1 MQSLSSRMC
10 CAASKPPLGSNRAT
24 PRMQQLTA
32 RSLSTG
38 LLGSGRPSSAPQGS
52 GRSSPGGPFT
62 PATPHL
68 ERTVSAASML
78 AQSVEAPS
86 TPMLGPTQES
96 TQLQASWRGKSSKA
110 PASPFAANIVADS
123 RVDQKDTLMLSTACA
138 TVPERSDEADP
149 DSPSE
154 QETADDAQSKPA
166 GMRAPQPALHKPAVL
181 PLRLGRA
188 ASVKPDS
195 EEGSSG
201 SEADSDS
208 ETSAVNTRART
219 AGDASSALTGQ
230 TSGIELTGDADEDVR
245 RMLALEGYDGFSSS
259 SSSYAGR

>member
-1 MQSLSSRMC
+1 M
-10 CAASKPPLGSNRAT
+10 
-24 PRMQQLTA
+24 
-32 RSLSTG
+32 STG

-68 ERTVSAASML
+68 ERTVSAASVL

-86 TPMLGPTQES
+86 TPMLGPAQES
-96 TQLQASWRGKSSKA
+96 TQQQASWRGKSSKA

-123 RVDQKDTLMLSTACA
+123 RVDQTESLMLSTACA
-138 TVPERSDEADP
+138 TVPERSDEANP

-166 GMRAPQPALHKPAVL
+166 GTSAPQPALHKPSVL
-181 PLRLGRA
+181 P
-188 ASVKPDS
+188 
-195 EEGSSG
+195 
-201 SEADSDS
+201 SEAWAGREQDARQR
-208 ETSAVNTRART
+208 ERGPLAQRRTQTARRLQTITRARV
-219 AGDASSALTGQ
+219 AGDASSALVGQ

-259 SSSYAGR
+259 SSSYAER

>member
-1 MQSLSSRMC
+1 M
-10 CAASKPPLGSNRAT
+10 
-24 PRMQQLTA
+24 
-32 RSLSTG
+32 STG

-68 ERTVSAASML
+68 ERTVSAASVL

-96 TQLQASWRGKSSKA
+96 TQQQASWRGKSSKA
-110 PASPFAANIVADS
+110 PASPFAADIVADS
-123 RVDQKDTLMLSTACA
+123 RVDQTESLLLSTACA
-138 TVPERSDEADP
+138 TVPERSDEANP
-149 DSPSE
+149 DSPSQ

-166 GMRAPQPALHKPAVL
+166 GTRAPQPALRKPSVL
-181 PLRLGRA
+181 PLRLGLA
-188 ASVKPDS
+188 ASRTPDS

-208 ETSAVNTRART
+208 EAAAYNPRARV
-219 AGDASSALTGQ
+219 AGDASSAMTGQ

>member
-1 MQSLSSRMC
+1 M
-10 CAASKPPLGSNRAT
+10 
-24 PRMQQLTA
+24 
-32 RSLSTG
+32 STG

-68 ERTVSAASML
+68 ERTVSAASVL

-96 TQLQASWRGKSSKA
+96 TQQQASWRGKTSKA
-110 PASPFAANIVADS
+110 PASPFAADIVADS
-123 RVDQKDTLMLSTACA
+123 RVDQTESLLLSTACA
-138 TVPERSDEADP
+138 TVPERSDEANP

-166 GMRAPQPALHKPAVL
+166 GTRAPSVL
-181 PLRLGRA
+181 PLRLGLA
-188 ASVKPDS
+188 ASRTPDS

-208 ETSAVNTRART
+208 EAAAYNPRARV
-219 AGDASSALTGQ
+219 AGDASSAMTGQ

>member
-1 MQSLSSRMC
+1 M
-10 CAASKPPLGSNRAT
+10 
-24 PRMQQLTA
+24 
-32 RSLSTG
+32 STG

-68 ERTVSAASML
+68 ERTVSAAPVL

-86 TPMLGPTQES
+86 TPMLGPAQES
-96 TQLQASWRGKSSKA
+96 TQQPASWRGKSSKA

-123 RVDQKDTLMLSTACA
+123 RVDQTESLLLSTACA
-138 TVPERSDEADP
+138 TVPERSDEANP

-166 GMRAPQPALHKPAVL
+166 GTRAAQPALHKPSAL
-181 PLRLGRA
+181 PARLGRA
-188 ASVKPDS
+188 ASVQPDS
-195 EEGSSG
+195 EGGSSG

-208 ETSAVNTRART
+208 ETAADNPRARV
-219 AGDASSALTGQ
+219 AADASCALAGQ

-259 SSSYAGR
+259 SSSYAER

>member
-1 MQSLSSRMC
+1 M
-10 CAASKPPLGSNRAT
+10 
-24 PRMQQLTA
+24 
-32 RSLSTG
+32 STG

-68 ERTVSAASML
+68 ERTVSAASVL

-86 TPMLGPTQES
+86 TPVLAPAQDS
-96 TQLQASWRGKSSKA
+96 AHQQASWRGKSSKA

-123 RVDQKDTLMLSTACA
+123 RGHQTEALMVSTACA

-154 QETADDAQSKPA
+154 QETVDDAQSKPA
-166 GMRAPQPALHKPAVL
+166 GKRAPQPALHKPSVL
-181 PLRLGRA
+181 PLRLGQAVR
-188 ASVKPDS
+188 SKPNG
-195 EEGSSG
+195 EEGTSG

-208 ETSAVNTRART
+208 EAATDNPCPRVAA
-219 AGDASSALTGQ
+219 DASSALAGQ

-259 SSSYAGR
+259 SSSYAER